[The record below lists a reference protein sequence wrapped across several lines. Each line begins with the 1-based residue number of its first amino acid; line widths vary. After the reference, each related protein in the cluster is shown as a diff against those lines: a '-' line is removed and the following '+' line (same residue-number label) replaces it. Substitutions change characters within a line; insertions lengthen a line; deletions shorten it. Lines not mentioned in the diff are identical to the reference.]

1 MSKSIIVMLTKSS
14 HNTFSMK
21 NLVEMCMWMAFA
33 EGSMCEHPHGH
44 GQSSLNSNGCGM
56 LYANQVLKKDSGVID
71 VLGHAREL
79 GKTGIGP
86 FSRVKRVASYD
97 FSPRRSR
104 ELHSGFVHI
113 VVGGRIVTNPGTDS

>member
-1 MSKSIIVMLTKSS
+1 MRIQAAMYKLAVIESLSATPTAAPKTRSS
-14 HNTFSMK
+14 
-21 NLVEMCMWMAFA
+21 
-33 EGSMCEHPHGH
+33 GSATVL
-44 GQSSLNSNGCGM
+44 QSDEPQCGM
-56 LYANQVLKKDSGVID
+56 LYANQVLKKDSGVVD

-104 ELHSGFVHI
+104 ELHGGFVHI
-113 VVGGRIVTNPGTDS
+113 VVGGRIVTNPGTDSQ

>member
-1 MSKSIIVMLTKSS
+1 
-14 HNTFSMK
+14 
-21 NLVEMCMWMAFA
+21 
-33 EGSMCEHPHGH
+33 
-44 GQSSLNSNGCGM
+44 M

-104 ELHSGFVHI
+104 ELYSGFVHI
-113 VVGGRIVTNPGTDS
+113 VVGGRIVTNPGTDSQHCLSVTQAPTRRAAIGPLMLYGAQVTR